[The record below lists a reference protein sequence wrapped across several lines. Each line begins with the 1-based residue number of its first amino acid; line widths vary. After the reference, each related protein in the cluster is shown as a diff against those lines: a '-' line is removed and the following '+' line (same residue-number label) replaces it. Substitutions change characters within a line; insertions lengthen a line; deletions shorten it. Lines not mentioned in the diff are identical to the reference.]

1 MTRDEQDKLI
11 EAAVD
16 LHFSRARFQ
25 IDVSRK
31 GLKKLKKW
39 LDANDITEYQ
49 IIELFAYIAFN
60 NNKDAVAFR
69 LAHDNELL
77 D

>member
-1 MTRDEQDKLI
+1 MTYDEQTKII
-11 EAAVD
+11 EAAVE
-16 LHFSRARFQ
+16 LHFSRARFR
-25 IDVSRK
+25 IDVSTE
-31 GLKKLKKW
+31 GLHWLTKW

-49 IIELFAYIAFN
+49 IVELFAYIAFN